1 MAETMPAVRVKTLY
15 LKTPRPEPLRYRRS
29 PPFQEGRDLR
39 IKTLQLPPLAKPK
52 TRPHLQASESWD
64 LLHVIRSSAT
74 PREQV
79 KKQEMRSFLPL
90 DIMSVRTVRKTAVR
104 PGRKREEGKEK
115 VELRETLVMPLEAEL
130 PPTYERVVLA
140 GYSPPLRPASPL
152 ELPADRVPK
161 SQEKDGKSWGF
172 VQEDA

>member
-29 PPFQEGRDLR
+29 PPFQDGRDLR

-64 LLHVIRSSAT
+64 LLHILRSTVT
-74 PREQV
+74 PRELV

-104 PGRKREEGKEK
+104 PGRKREEGREK
-115 VELRETLVMPLEAEL
+115 AELRETLVLPLEAEL
-130 PPTYERVVLA
+130 PPVYERVA
-140 GYSPPLRPASPL
+140 WKSHSPPPRPASPL
-152 ELPADRVPK
+152 ELPVDRVPRAQDK
-161 SQEKDGKSWGF
+161 EGKGWGF